1 MSSKKLTD
9 HFGSTA
15 EYARRV
21 CVRLKRQSQVE
32 RIKRS
37 IKLGRPLYVYTAK
50 TFPTSGVQGQAS

>member
-37 IKLGRPLYVYTAK
+37 TKLDRAIYVYISK
-50 TFPTSGVQGQAS
+50 TFPTSGVKG